1 MRSSNPV
8 FSRRGFSRDNGHAG
22 FNAAPQAGAATTG
35 ANPFAQG
42 TAANPYATNPYA
54 QQGTQ
59 PGAPAPARTDAMTI
73 DDVVTRTAMTLG
85 LVVVAAAIA
94 WWVMP
99 VDQANLGSAYG
110 VAIGAAIIG
119 FVLSLVNSFKRRPS
133 PALILTY
140 AAFEGVFLGIVS
152 NIVSVYVAPGA
163 AMQAVLGTMAV
174 FAGVLIAYRT
184 GLIRV
189 TRRFYGFVM
198 AAAIGSAVAPTHQER
213 APRPAPCAGPRP
225 ACAARER
232 HAARRRRRPW
242 QRRWSAT
249 GQMTWRSLT
258 TPGFN
263 RYPRLPTSAWP
274 VPVPAVSAL
283 RHEMDRSFGPRF
295 IPISAVTWENDSPP
309 GRRSHPGGDS
319 VTVGARCDSDTPW

>member
-133 PALILTY
+133 PPLILLY

-198 AAAIGSAVAPTHQER
+198 AAAIGFMLLMMVNLLFAVFGGGDGLGFRSGALGIIFGIVAIVIGACILALNFKQVEDGIAYG
-213 APRPAPCAGPRP
+213 APREEAWL
-225 ACAARER
+225 AAF
-232 HAARRRRRPW
+232 
-242 QRRWSAT
+242 
-249 GQMTWRSLT
+249 GLT
-258 TPGFN
+258 VTLVWI
-263 RYPRLPTSAWP
+263 YIEMLRLVAI
-274 VPVPAVSAL
+274 L
-283 RHEMDRSFGPRF
+283 Q
-295 IPISAVTWENDSPP
+295 
-309 GRRSHPGGDS
+309 GD
-319 VTVGARCDSDTPW
+319 D